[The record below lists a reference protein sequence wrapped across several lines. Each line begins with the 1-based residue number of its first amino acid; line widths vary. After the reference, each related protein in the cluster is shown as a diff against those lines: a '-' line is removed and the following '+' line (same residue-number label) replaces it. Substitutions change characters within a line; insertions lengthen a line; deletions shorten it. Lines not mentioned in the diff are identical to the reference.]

1 MGIFKTYDIRGIYG
15 SEINTD
21 IAYKI
26 GRAFAK
32 FLKGNSYMAG
42 YDARLHSEEMYRALI
57 DGLRDEGCDVVG
69 IGLCS
74 TPLLHFSQI
83 KGGYDGGIMVTASH
97 NPPQYH
103 GFKLYDGKGGSV
115 SYAKGLNR
123 IEELVKSGFERAK
136 KTRGNFSEKDTV
148 NEYINF
154 ISQQAAVNENKVNSY
169 KQKIV
174 IDPSNGSAGKVYKL
188 LAEKLKLDMHFI
200 NENPDGHFPNHSPN
214 PLKEESSRQIS
225 EEVRKLGADF
235 GAILDGDGDRVLFVN
250 ERGEKIENYFISALI
265 AEQLLK
271 SAPDSAI
278 VYDLISSR
286 VLKERIEESGGKP
299 VVSKVGYTFIY
310 DSMVA
315 ENAVFG
321 SETSGHVY
329 FKVSDTYYTE
339 SSAYAVIMLLNLLNE
354 RREKLSEL
362 IKPMAK
368 KYYQSKEINIE
379 VEDKEKALNDVEKYF
394 AGADI
399 NKLDGIGVSFKDVW
413 FNIRASNTEPVLRI
427 RLEGTDRD
435 SVEEKKNLLLKIL
448 GGKE

>member
-15 SEINTD
+15 SEINADT
-21 IAYKI
+21 AYKV
-26 GRAFAK
+26 GRAFAL
-32 FLKGNSYMAG
+32 FLKGKSYMAG

-57 DGLRDEGCDVVG
+57 DGLLDEGCDVTG
-69 IGLCS
+69 IGMCS

-83 KGGYDGGIMVTASH
+83 KGGYEGGIMVTASH

-115 SYAKGLNR
+115 SYAKGLNK
-123 IEELVKSGFERAK
+123 IEELVKGGFGKAK
-136 KTRGNFSEKDTV
+136 KPRGNFSEKNTI
-148 NEYINF
+148 NEYIDF
-154 ISQQAAVNENKVNSY
+154 IARQAADKNY

-174 IDPSNGSAGKVYKL
+174 IDPSNGSAGKIYRL
-188 LAEKLKLDMHFI
+188 LSEKLKLDIHFI

-214 PLKEESSRQIS
+214 PLKEESRSQIAG
-225 EEVRKLGADF
+225 EVKKIGADF
-235 GAILDGDGDRVLFVN
+235 GAILDGDGDRVLFVD
-250 ERGEKIENYFISALI
+250 ERGNRIENYFISALI

-271 SAPDSAI
+271 DAPGSAI

-286 VLKERIEESGGKP
+286 VLKERIEENGGKP

-310 DSMVA
+310 DAMVA

-329 FKVSDTYYTE
+329 FKVSDSYYTE
-339 SSAYAVIMLLNLLNE
+339 SSAYAVVMLLNLLNN
-354 RREKLSEL
+354 RKEKLSKL
-362 IKPMAK
+362 IEPMK
-368 KYYQSKEINIE
+368 GRYYQSREINIE
-379 VEDKEKALNDVEKYF
+379 VDDKEKALKDVEEYF
-394 AGADI
+394 SEAKI
-399 NKLDGIGVSFKDVW
+399 NKLDGIGVNFKDVW

-427 RLEGTDRD
+427 RLEGTGKEA
-435 SVEEKKNLLLKIL
+435 VEEKKRLLLKIL